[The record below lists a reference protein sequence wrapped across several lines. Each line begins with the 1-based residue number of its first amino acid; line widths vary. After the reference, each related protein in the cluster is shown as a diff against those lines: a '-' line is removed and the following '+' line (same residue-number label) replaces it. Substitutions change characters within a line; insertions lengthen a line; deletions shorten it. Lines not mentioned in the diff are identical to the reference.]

1 MLPTKKNNAIFYQCP
16 LPAYFLALAMV
27 TACQT
32 PSGNQQ
38 ERDNHQDADGF
49 TQIFDGETL
58 NGWKGD
64 ENLWRVEAGTLVGE
78 ITPTTSL
85 EKNSFII
92 WEGGTTKDFEL
103 KLEYKIT
110 EKGNSGINY
119 RSEEVAGVP
128 YALKG
133 YQADIDGANRYTGQN
148 YEERGRAILAFRG
161 QKVAVSPKPAR

>member
-133 YQADIDGANRYTGQN
+133 YQADIDGANRYTGRTMKSAAVQSSHSGGKKWL
-148 YEERGRAILAFRG
+148 YPPSRAR
-161 QKVAVSPKPAR
+161 